1 MLHPPGAVSQA
12 RLLDN
17 QEGASSANTERY
29 IRVRKVFSRRHFS
42 NADLF
47 FFLAPVALF
56 KLLWRYPPWKID
68 PGGGVVYTVVCV
80 TAVVLSCTQ
89 PTGSGA
95 QFFSNVGFGE
105 NRSEDGQSR
114 EYVHRSQGAKGRV
127 LHTKP

>member
-1 MLHPPGAVSQA
+1 MCYTPLGRFPK
-12 RLLDN
+12 LDC
-17 QEGASSANTERY
+17 STTK
-29 IRVRKVFSRRHFS
+29 RVPVVPIPNDIYAFGKFSLGDIFPMQT
-42 NADLF
+42 F
-47 FFLAPVALF
+47 FFFGTGGTIPTAVEISTMEDRP
-56 KLLWRYPPWKID
+56 R
-68 PGGGVVYTVVCV
+68 GGVVYTVVCV